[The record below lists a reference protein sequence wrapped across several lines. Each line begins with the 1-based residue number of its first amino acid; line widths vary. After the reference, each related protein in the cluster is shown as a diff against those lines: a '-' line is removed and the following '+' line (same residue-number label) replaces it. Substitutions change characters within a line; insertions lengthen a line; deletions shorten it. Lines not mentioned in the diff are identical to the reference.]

1 MSYWPET
8 VVLVTGAAGF
18 IGSHL
23 VTRLRALGA
32 QVHAVSRRPQQA
44 RHGETW
50 HVASL
55 SDADATTRLF
65 RSVRPTLLFH
75 LAGEVTGSRGDEV
88 LRATLESNVIGGVNV
103 LAAAHERGIK
113 TVFTGSIEEP
123 RPGNDQAPPSSAY
136 AMSKWAATGYA
147 QLYHRLW
154 DLPVTVLRP
163 SMVYGPAQPD
173 TTKLVPY
180 VTLCLLRGQHPR
192 LTKATKLA
200 DWIYVDDV
208 VDAFVL
214 AGESDKAIGHTLDI
228 GTGVKTPAHEVV
240 ERIYRITGT
249 STRPEFGAT
258 PDRPHDITQVGDIA
272 PAADRL
278 GWRPVTELDE
288 GLRRTVDWY
297 ASQECH
303 KESHAQPG
311 PA

>member
-1 MSYWPET
+1 MSHWPEA
-8 VVLVTGAAGF
+8 VVMVTGAAGF

-23 VTRLRALGA
+23 VARLRALGA

-44 RHGETW
+44 RHGEIW
-50 HVASL
+50 HQAQL
-55 SDADATTRLF
+55 CDAGVTSRLF
-65 RSVRPTLLFH
+65 RSVRPSLLFH
-75 LAGEVTGSRGDEV
+75 LASEVTGSRGEEV
-88 LRATLESNVIGGVNV
+88 VRATLESNVVGAVNV
-103 LAAAHERGIK
+103 LAAAREYDVR

-123 RPGNDQAPPSSAY
+123 RPGNAHEPPSSAY

-163 SMVYGPAQPD
+163 GMVYGPAQPD

-180 VTLCLLRGQHPR
+180 VTLCLLGGRRPR
-192 LTKATKLA
+192 LTRGTKLA

-214 AGESDKAIGHTLDI
+214 AGESDKAVGHTLDI
-228 GTGVKTPAHEVV
+228 GTGVPTPAHEIV
-240 ERIYRITGT
+240 ERLYRITGT
-249 STRPEFGAT
+249 TGKPEFGTA
-258 PDRPHDITQVGDIA
+258 PDRPHDVTQVGDIA

-288 GLRRTVDWY
+288 GLRRTVNWY

-303 KESHAQPG
+303 EESRS
-311 PA
+311 

>member
-1 MSYWPET
+1 MSYWPEA

-23 VTRLRALGA
+23 VRRLRSLGA
-32 QVHAVSRRPQQA
+32 QVHAISRRPQRA
-44 RHGETW
+44 RHGEIW
-50 HVASL
+50 HQARL
-55 SDADATTRLF
+55 DDAGDTSRLF
-65 RSVRPTLLFH
+65 RSVRPNLLFH

-88 LRATLESNVIGGVNV
+88 VRATLESNVVGAVNV
-103 LAAAHERGIK
+103 LSAAREHGVR

-123 RPGNDQAPPSSAY
+123 RPGNDHAPPSSAY

-180 VTLCLLRGQHPR
+180 VTLCLLRGERPR
-192 LTKATKLA
+192 LTRGAKLA

-214 AGESDKAIGHTLDI
+214 AGTSDKAVGHTLDI
-228 GTGVKTPAHEVV
+228 GTGLKTPAHEIV
-240 ERIYRITGT
+240 ERLYRIAGAP
-249 STRPEFGAT
+249 TRPEFGSA
-258 PDRPHDITQVGDIA
+258 PDRPHDITQVGDIV

-278 GWRPVTELDE
+278 GWRPATDLDE
-288 GLRRTVDWY
+288 GLRRTVNWY

-303 KESHAQPG
+303 EESHS
-311 PA
+311 

>member
-1 MSYWPET
+1 MSHWPEA
-8 VVLVTGAAGF
+8 VVMVTGAAGF

-23 VTRLRALGA
+23 VARLRALGA

-44 RHGETW
+44 RHGEIW
-50 HVASL
+50 HQVQL
-55 SDADATTRLF
+55 SDASVTSRLL
-65 RSVRPTLLFH
+65 RSVRPSLLFH
-75 LAGEVTGSRGDEV
+75 LASEVTGSRGEEV
-88 LRATLESNVIGGVNV
+88 VRATLESNVVGAVNV
-103 LAAAHERGIK
+103 LAAARECDVR

-123 RPGNDQAPPSSAY
+123 RPGNDHAPPSSAY

-180 VTLCLLRGQHPR
+180 VTLCLLRGERPR
-192 LTKATKLA
+192 LTRGTKLA

-208 VDAFVL
+208 VDAFVM
-214 AGESDKAIGHTLDI
+214 AGESDKAVGQTLDI
-228 GTGVKTPAHEVV
+228 GTGLKTPAHEIV
-240 ERIYRITGT
+240 ERLYRIVGATDE
-249 STRPEFGAT
+249 PEFGAA

-278 GWRPVTELDE
+278 GWKPVTELDE
-288 GLRRTVDWY
+288 GLRRTVNWY

-303 KESHAQPG
+303 EESRP
-311 PA
+311 

>member
-1 MSYWPET
+1 MSYWPEA

-23 VTRLRALGA
+23 VRRLRSLGA
-32 QVHAVSRRPQQA
+32 QVHAISRRPQRA
-44 RHGETW
+44 RHGEIW
-50 HVASL
+50 HQVRL
-55 SDADATTRLF
+55 DDAGDTSRLF
-65 RSVRPTLLFH
+65 RSVRPNLLFH

-88 LRATLESNVIGGVNV
+88 VRATLESNVVGAVNV
-103 LAAAHERGIK
+103 LSAAREHGVR

-123 RPGNDQAPPSSAY
+123 RPGNDHAPPSSAY

-180 VTLCLLRGQHPR
+180 VTLCLLRGERPR
-192 LTKATKLA
+192 LTRGAKLA

-214 AGESDKAIGHTLDI
+214 AGTSDKAVGHTLDI
-228 GTGVKTPAHEVV
+228 GTGLKTPAHEIV
-240 ERIYRITGT
+240 ERLYRIAGAP
-249 STRPEFGAT
+249 TRPEFGSA

-278 GWRPVTELDE
+278 GWRPATDLDE
-288 GLRRTVDWY
+288 GLRRTVNWY

-303 KESHAQPG
+303 EESHS
-311 PA
+311 

>member
-1 MSYWPET
+1 M
-8 VVLVTGAAGF
+8 VLVTGAAGF

-23 VTRLRALGA
+23 VTRLRALGV
-32 QVHAVSRRPQQA
+32 QVHAVSRRPQRA
-44 RHGETW
+44 RHGEIW
-50 HVASL
+50 HMAHL
-55 SDADATTRLF
+55 SDAGATMRLF
-65 RSVRPTLLFH
+65 QSVRPSVLFH
-75 LAGEVTGSRGDEV
+75 LAAEVTGSRGDDV
-88 LRATLESNVIGGVNV
+88 VRATLESNVIGTVNV
-103 LAAAHERGIK
+103 LAAARECGVK
-113 TVFTGSIEEP
+113 TVLTGSIEEP
-123 RPGNDQAPPSSAY
+123 RPGNGHAPSSSAY

-180 VTLCLLRGQHPR
+180 VTLCLLRGQRPR
-192 LTKATKLA
+192 LTRGTKLA

-214 AGESDKAIGHTLDI
+214 AGESDKAVGHALDI
-228 GTGVKTPAHEVV
+228 GTGLKTPASEIV
-240 ERIYRITGT
+240 ERLYRITGA
-249 STRPEFGAT
+249 STVPEFGTA
-258 PDRPHDITQVGDIA
+258 PDRPHDITQVGDIT
-272 PAADRL
+272 PAADQL
-278 GWRPVTELDE
+278 GWHPVTELDE

-303 KESHAQPG
+303 KES

>member
-1 MSYWPET
+1 MSYWPEA

-23 VTRLRALGA
+23 AARLRVLGA
-32 QVHAVSRRPQQA
+32 QVHAVSRRPQRA
-44 RHGETW
+44 RHGEIW
-50 HVASL
+50 HQARL
-55 SDADATTRLF
+55 DDAGDTARLF
-65 RSVRPTLLFH
+65 RSVRPDLLFH

-88 LRATLESNVIGGVNV
+88 VRATLESNVVGAVNV
-103 LAAAHERGIK
+103 LSAAREHGVR

-123 RPGNDQAPPSSAY
+123 RPGNDHAPPSSAY

-147 QLYHRLW
+147 RLYHRLW

-180 VTLCLLRGQHPR
+180 VTLCLLRGERPR
-192 LTKATKLA
+192 LTRGAKLA

-214 AGESDKAIGHTLDI
+214 AGESDKAVGHTLDV
-228 GTGVKTPAHEVV
+228 GTGVRTAAHEVV
-240 ERIYRITGT
+240 ERLYRITGT
-249 STRPEFGAT
+249 GTRPEFGAA
-258 PDRPHDITQVGDIA
+258 PDRPHDITQVADIV

-278 GWRPVTELDE
+278 GWRPATELDE
-288 GLRRTVDWY
+288 GLRRTVNWY

-303 KESHAQPG
+303 EETRS
-311 PA
+311 

>member
-1 MSYWPET
+1 M
-8 VVLVTGAAGF
+8 VLVTGAAGF

-32 QVHAVSRRPQQA
+32 EVHAVSRRPQQA
-44 RHGETW
+44 RHGEIW
-50 HVASL
+50 HAAHL
-55 SDADATTRLF
+55 NDAGETTRLVQ
-65 RSVRPTLLFH
+65 SVRPSVLFH
-75 LAGEVTGSRGDEV
+75 VAGEVTGSRSDEV
-88 LRATLESNVIGGVNV
+88 VRATLESNVIGGVNV
-103 LAAAHERGIK
+103 LAAAHESGVK
-113 TVFTGSIEEP
+113 TVLTGSIEEP

-180 VTLCLLRGQHPR
+180 VTLCLLRGQRPR
-192 LTKATKLA
+192 LTRATKLA

-228 GTGVKTPAHEVV
+228 GTGLKTPAHEIV
-240 ERIYRITGT
+240 ERLYRIVDA
-249 STRPEFGAT
+249 SSKPEFGTT
-258 PDRPHDITQVGDIA
+258 PDRPHDITQVGDIT
-272 PAADRL
+272 PAADLL
-278 GWRPVTELDE
+278 GWHPVTELDE

-297 ASQECH
+297 ASQESH
-303 KESHAQPG
+303 KESRS
-311 PA
+311 

>member
-1 MSYWPET
+1 MAYWPRT

-23 VTRLRALGA
+23 VRRLRALGA
-32 QVHAVSRRPQQA
+32 QVHAVSRRPRPA

-50 HVASL
+50 HAADL
-55 SDADATTRLF
+55 SDAAATASLL
-65 RSVRPTLLFH
+65 RSVRPAVLFH
-75 LAGEVTGSRGDEV
+75 LAGEVTGSRSDEV
-88 LRATLESNVIGGVNV
+88 IRATLENNVLGSVNL
-103 LAAAHERGIK
+103 LAAARANGVR

-123 RPGNDQAPPSSAY
+123 RPGNDLAPPSSAY

-180 VTLCLLRGQHPR
+180 VTLCLLRGRRPR
-192 LTKATKLA
+192 LTRGTKLA

-208 VDAFVL
+208 VDAYVL

-228 GTGVKTPAHEVV
+228 ATGVETPAHEIVT
-240 ERIYRITGT
+240 RLYRITGADT
-249 STRPEFGAT
+249 SPEFGAS

-272 PAADRL
+272 PAADLL
-278 GWRPVTELDE
+278 GWHPGTELDD
-288 GLRRTVDWY
+288 GLRRTVNWY

-303 KESHAQPG
+303 EDSPS
-311 PA
+311 

>member
-1 MSYWPET
+1 MSYWPEA

-23 VTRLRALGA
+23 VRRLRSLGA
-32 QVHAVSRRPQQA
+32 QVHAISRRPQRA
-44 RHGETW
+44 RHGEIW
-50 HVASL
+50 HQTRL
-55 SDADATTRLF
+55 DDAGDTSRLF
-65 RSVRPTLLFH
+65 RSVRPNLLFH

-88 LRATLESNVIGGVNV
+88 VRATLESNVVGAVNV
-103 LAAAHERGIK
+103 LSAAREHGVR

-123 RPGNDQAPPSSAY
+123 RPGNDHAPPSSAY

-180 VTLCLLRGQHPR
+180 VTLCLLRGERPR
-192 LTKATKLA
+192 LTRGAKLA

-214 AGESDKAIGHTLDI
+214 AGTSDKAVGHTLDI
-228 GTGVKTPAHEVV
+228 GTGLKTPAHEIV
-240 ERIYRITGT
+240 ERLYRIAGAP
-249 STRPEFGAT
+249 TRPEFGSA

-278 GWRPVTELDE
+278 GWRPATDLDE
-288 GLRRTVDWY
+288 GLRRTVNWY

-303 KESHAQPG
+303 EESHS
-311 PA
+311 

>member
-1 MSYWPET
+1 M
-8 VVLVTGAAGF
+8 VLVTGAAGF

-23 VTRLRALGA
+23 VRRLRTLGA
-32 QVHAVSRRPQQA
+32 QVHAVSRRPQQS
-44 RHGETW
+44 RHGEVW
-50 HVASL
+50 HMAHL
-55 SDADATTRLF
+55 SDASATTRLF
-65 RSVRPTLLFH
+65 RSVRPSLLFH
-75 LAGEVTGSRGDEV
+75 LAGEVTGSRSDEV
-88 LRATLESNVIGGVNV
+88 VRATLDNNVIGGINV
-103 LAAAHERGIK
+103 LAAAHEGGVK

-123 RPGNDQAPPSSAY
+123 RPGNDHAPPSSAY

-180 VTLCLLRGQHPR
+180 VTLSLLRGERPQ
-192 LTKATKLA
+192 LTTATKLA

-228 GTGVKTPAHEVV
+228 GTGLKTPAHEIVKGL
-240 ERIYRITGT
+240 YRIIGA
-249 STRPEFGAT
+249 STTPEFGAA
-258 PDRPHDITQVGDIA
+258 PDRPHDITQVGDIT

-278 GWRPVTELDE
+278 GWNPVTELDD

-297 ASQECH
+297 ASQERH
-303 KESHAQPG
+303 KESHA
-311 PA
+311 

>member
-1 MSYWPET
+1 MSHWPEA
-8 VVLVTGAAGF
+8 VVMVTGAAGF

-23 VTRLRALGA
+23 VARLRALGA

-44 RHGETW
+44 RHGEIW
-50 HVASL
+50 HQVQL
-55 SDADATTRLF
+55 CDAGVTSRLL
-65 RSVRPTLLFH
+65 RSVRPSLLFH
-75 LAGEVTGSRGDEV
+75 LASEVTGSRGEEV
-88 LRATLESNVIGGVNV
+88 VRATLESNVVGAVNV
-103 LAAAHERGIK
+103 LAAAREYDVR

-123 RPGNDQAPPSSAY
+123 RPGNDHAPPSSAY

-173 TTKLVPY
+173 ITKLVPY
-180 VTLCLLRGQHPR
+180 VTLCLLRGERPR
-192 LTKATKLA
+192 LTRGTKLA

-208 VDAFVL
+208 VDAFVM
-214 AGESDKAIGHTLDI
+214 AGESDKAVGHTLDI
-228 GTGVKTPAHEVV
+228 GTGLKTPAHEIV
-240 ERIYRITGT
+240 ERLYRIV
-249 STRPEFGAT
+249 RVDDKPEFGAA

-278 GWRPVTELDE
+278 GWKPVTELDE
-288 GLRRTVDWY
+288 GLRRTVNWY

-303 KESHAQPG
+303 EESRS
-311 PA
+311 